1 MHISRNGAHAY
12 DLCWR
17 SYNGTLRRGFAHVA
31 LQMGSGFPIY
41 PSFNENAEEMRFN
54 PFFEVWTGLRLDIAY
69 GKLMRSAPKPFRW
82 AMWQLAFFAWISVC
96 YLSVPIPVKV
106 TGHVGQP
113 VIVEAEDTVESLAL
127 KVKNSMENLIHEVR
141 LML

>member
-1 MHISRNGAHAY
+1 
-12 DLCWR
+12 
-17 SYNGTLRRGFAHVA
+17 
-31 LQMGSGFPIY
+31 
-41 PSFNENAEEMRFN
+41 
-54 PFFEVWTGLRLDIAY
+54 
-69 GKLMRSAPKPFRW
+69 
-82 AMWQLAFFAWISVC
+82 VC